1 MGPVGWGGVGW
12 GGDRLSQTR
21 PNPRSPDG
29 DKKGCPVHPWIIL
42 NSDNHVAHC
51 IDPCLP
57 SPSEITNNREKTRPN
72 GLVGAASCNL
82 DQVKGD
88 EWPRKKGG

>member
-1 MGPVGWGGVGW
+1 MNGY
-12 GGDRLSQTR
+12 LR
-21 PNPRSPDG
+21 PDQIL
-29 DKKGCPVHPWIIL
+29 DHLTLIKKGCPVHPWIIL

-88 EWPRKKGG
+88 EWGEVAKEKGV

>member
-1 MGPVGWGGVGW
+1 MP
-12 GGDRLSQTR
+12 
-21 PNPRSPDG
+21 
-29 DKKGCPVHPWIIL
+29 PWIIL

-72 GLVGAASCNL
+72 GIVGAASCNL

-88 EWPRKKGG
+88 EWDEVAKEKRGLTWAEVRFLSGLESCDDV